1 MIREKLT
8 LEYTQLNKQRDW
20 LAYSLQEC
28 QTIGIRPTYTIDEF
42 GLFETLCSRYAR
54 GVDFLIRK
62 VFRTIDAYEFENQ
75 GTLIDTVNNA
85 EKRGLI
91 SDVETLRTM
100 KDIRN
105 TLVHEY
111 IEEALSEVFDEVL
124 EYTEILLEIMDATLA
139 YIDKAL
145 QR

>member
-1 MIREKLT
+1 MIREKLS
-8 LEYTQLNKQRDW
+8 LEYTQLTKQRDW

-28 QTIGIRPTYTIDEF
+28 QVIGIRPTYTIDEF
-42 GLFETLCSRYAR
+42 GRFETLCSRYAR

-139 YIDKAL
+139 YIDRTL
-145 QR
+145 QK